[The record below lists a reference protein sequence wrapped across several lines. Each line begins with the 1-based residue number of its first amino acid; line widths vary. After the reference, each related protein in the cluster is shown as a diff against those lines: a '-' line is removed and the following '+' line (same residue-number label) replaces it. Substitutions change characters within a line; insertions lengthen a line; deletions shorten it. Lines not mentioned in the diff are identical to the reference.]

1 MEFLLI
7 DDDADDRQLFKEAL
21 EAADASVRCNEAAG
35 GEEAFHHLT
44 KGEEPDLIFLDI
56 NLPVMNGW
64 DFLKKL
70 KQSEQLRKIPVV
82 IYSTSSHQRDKDIAG
97 ELGAV
102 CFITKPD
109 QYRQIRQLLSGIVQH
124 LKHHTIASLAQA
136 IGC

>member
-21 EAADASVRCNEAAG
+21 EAADASVGCREATG
-35 GEEAFHHLT
+35 GEEAFHHLE
-44 KGEEPDLIFLDI
+44 KGQEPDLIFLDI

-70 KQSEQLRKIPVV
+70 KQNEQLREIPVV
-82 IYSTSSHQRDKDIAG
+82 IYSTSSHQRDREIADK
-97 ELGAV
+97 LGAT

-109 QYRQIRQLLSGIVQH
+109 QYRQIRQLLDTIVQH
-124 LKHHTIASLAQA
+124 LKHATPDSLANA

>member
-21 EAADASVRCNEAAG
+21 EAADPSVQFKEAVG
-35 GEEAFHHLT
+35 GEEAFHHLAA
-44 KGEEPDLIFLDI
+44 GREPDLIFLDI

-70 KQSEQLRKIPVV
+70 KQHQQLREIPVV
-82 IYSTSSHQRDKDIAG
+82 IYSTSSHQRDKEIADK
-97 ELGAV
+97 LGAA

-109 QYRQIRQLLSGIVQH
+109 QYRQIRGLLANIVQH
-124 LKHHTIASLAQA
+124 LKYHTIASLRGA

>member
-21 EAADASVRCNEAAG
+21 EAADASVECREAAG
-35 GEEAFHHLT
+35 GEEAFHHLE
-44 KGEEPDLIFLDI
+44 KGQEPDLIFLDI

-64 DFLKKL
+64 EFLKKL
-70 KQSEQLRKIPVV
+70 KQRDHLREIPVV
-82 IYSTSSHQRDKDIAG
+82 IYSTSSHQRDKEIAD
-97 ELGAV
+97 ELGAT

-109 QYRQIRQLLSGIVQH
+109 QYRQIRQLLANIVQH
-124 LKHHTIASLAQA
+124 LKHHTIASLSQA